1 LDSKKV
7 QRKIASLLLFFAP
20 ISLPLG
26 RTRQGVLYFCK
37 ERRIT
42 GVAFLSWKDRTMC
55 GRGDQ
60 LGIKTSKSGLLPD
73 VIQNEARISSICT
86 IGSNRWSGQD
96 GDKTRTNECKQ
107 Q

>member
-1 LDSKKV
+1 VKKTYLGYSCALMRLHTLDSKKV

-73 VIQNEARISSICT
+73 VIQNEARIS
-86 IGSNRWSGQD
+86 
-96 GDKTRTNECKQ
+96 RTNECKQ